1 MFWLNCFDSA
11 VWVYYL
17 LLPFVDLVTSYF
29 LPVGVGTLSSLI
41 CRATANTNKITLTN
55 FMVLIC
61 SFLSA
66 ECELTLPTITCI
78 VTKTQTELD
87 AFWLHDSFHQCVS
100 SLPCWNWF
108 WCPFV
113 HTNFN
118 LAECFCWSNR
128 PGKTVDHTTTSVHV
142 HNAGPKGSPAGTCK
156 AHHYV
161 LAFVSRLFSHSMHHA
176 FWLAHVCSFAGRR
189 RQLG

>member
-17 LLPFVDLVTSYF
+17 LLPFVDLVISYF
-29 LPVGVGTLSSLI
+29 LPVGIGVLPSLI
-41 CRATANTNKITLTN
+41 CRATNNRNKITLTN

-61 SFLSA
+61 IFLSA

-78 VTKTQTELD
+78 VTNTQTELD

-100 SLPCWNWF
+100 SLLCWNWF

-128 PGKTVDHTTTSVHV
+128 PGKEVGQTTTSMHV
-142 HNAGPKGSPAGTCK
+142 HNAGQGQTPSRFLQVQWSCTCICI
-156 AHHYV
+156 V
-161 LAFVSRLFSHSMHHA
+161 T
-176 FWLAHVCSFAGRR
+176 
-189 RQLG
+189 